1 MNLRSIAPVLL
12 LCLLL
17 AGCGAAEREEE
28 TGALESAAGLTEN
41 PEDFLSVDGEAVPAW
56 RYLYWLAMDCRR
68 LEEQYAAA
76 DEPLDWDA
84 ALSEGETPAGVAKAA
99 ALEDMVLCAATE
111 RWGTQFGCALTPE
124 ERAALTPWDSPW
136 LTEAQGTVLAETA
149 ALYGKLYELCKTPGS
164 PLYPAAGELEAFE
177 AAGDF
182 LEAERLLVP
191 FSGDRDADRS
201 HAAELFSEIN
211 SAADPA
217 AAFETLMTD
226 CGGTMTEADW
236 TPSLRDAAL
245 ALEPGQV
252 SGILEGAAGYLI
264 LRRLTTDEETLR
276 SAHFDSLLRAA
287 AADCVVQVSDAYE
300 ALQPGK
306 FMAALGWNGGEAE

>member
-1 MNLRSIAPVLL
+1 M
-12 LCLLL
+12 
-17 AGCGAAEREEE
+17 
-28 TGALESAAGLTEN
+28 T
-41 PEDFLSVDGEAVPAW
+41 VDGEAVPAW

-99 ALEDMVLCAATE
+99 ALEDMVLCAVTE

-287 AADCVVQVSDAYE
+287 AADCVVQVNDAYE

-306 FMAALGWNGGEAE
+306 FMAALGRNGGEVE

>member
-41 PEDFLSVDGEAVPAW
+41 QENFLTVDGEAVPAW

-84 ALSEGETPAGVAKAA
+84 ALSEGETPAAVAKAA
-99 ALEDMVLCAATE
+99 ALEDMVLCAVTA

-124 ERAALTPWDSPW
+124 ERAALAPWDSPW

-226 CGGTMTEADW
+226 CGGIMTEADW
-236 TPSLRDAAL
+236 TPSLRDAAP

-264 LRRLTTDEETLR
+264 LRRLPTEEETLR

-306 FMAALGWNGGEAE
+306 FMAALGRNGGKAE

>member
-1 MNLRSIAPVLL
+1 M
-12 LCLLL
+12 
-17 AGCGAAEREEE
+17 
-28 TGALESAAGLTEN
+28 
-41 PEDFLSVDGEAVPAW
+41 
-56 RYLYWLAMDCRR
+56 
-68 LEEQYAAA
+68 
-76 DEPLDWDA
+76 
-84 ALSEGETPAGVAKAA
+84 
-99 ALEDMVLCAATE
+99 
-111 RWGTQFGCALTPE
+111 
-124 ERAALTPWDSPW
+124 
-136 LTEAQGTVLAETA
+136 LAETA

-201 HAAELFSEIN
+201 HTAELFSEIN

-306 FMAALGWNGGEAE
+306 FMAALGRNGGEAE

>member
-1 MNLRSIAPVLL
+1 M
-12 LCLLL
+12 
-17 AGCGAAEREEE
+17 
-28 TGALESAAGLTEN
+28 T
-41 PEDFLSVDGEAVPAW
+41 VDGEAVPAW
-56 RYLYWLAMDCRR
+56 CYLYWLAMDCRR

-84 ALSEGETPAGVAKAA
+84 ALSEGETPAAVAKAA
-99 ALEDMVLCAATE
+99 ALEDMVLCAVTE

-226 CGGTMTEADW
+226 CGGIMTEADW

-264 LRRLTTDEETLR
+264 LRRLPTEEETLR

-306 FMAALGWNGGEAE
+306 FMAALGRNGGKAE

>member
-41 PEDFLSVDGEAVPAW
+41 QENFLTVDGEAVPAW

-68 LEEQYAAA
+68 PEEQYAAA

-84 ALSEGETPAGVAKAA
+84 ALSEGETPAAVAKAA
-99 ALEDMVLCAATE
+99 ALEDMVLCAVTE

-226 CGGTMTEADW
+226 FMPEPQTMPT
-236 TPSLRDAAL
+236 
-245 ALEPGQV
+245 V
-252 SGILEGAAGYLI
+252 
-264 LRRLTTDEETLR
+264 
-276 SAHFDSLLRAA
+276 
-287 AADCVVQVSDAYE
+287 
-300 ALQPGK
+300 
-306 FMAALGWNGGEAE
+306 

>member
-41 PEDFLSVDGEAVPAW
+41 QEDFLTVDGEAVPAW

-99 ALEDMVLCAATE
+99 ALEDMVLCAVTE

-149 ALYGKLYELCKTPGS
+149 ALYGQLYELCKTPGS

-287 AADCVVQVSDAYE
+287 AADCVVQVNDAYE

-306 FMAALGWNGGEAE
+306 FMAALGRNGGEVE

>member
-28 TGALESAAGLTEN
+28 TGALDSAAGLTEN
-41 PEDFLSVDGEAVPAW
+41 QEDFLTVDGEAVPAW

-84 ALSEGETPAGVAKAA
+84 ALSEGETPAAVAKAA
-99 ALEDMVLCAATE
+99 ALEDMVLCAVTE

-182 LEAERLLVP
+182 LEAERLLVL

-226 CGGTMTEADW
+226 CGGIMTEADW

-264 LRRLTTDEETLR
+264 LRRLPTEEETLR
-276 SAHFDSLLRAA
+276 SAYFDSLLRAA

-300 ALQPGK
+300 ALQPGE
-306 FMAALGWNGGEAE
+306 FMAALGRNGGKAE

>member
-28 TGALESAAGLTEN
+28 TGVLESAAGLTEN
-41 PEDFLSVDGEAVPAW
+41 QENFLTVDGEAVPAW

-99 ALEDMVLCAATE
+99 ALEDMVLCAVTE

-217 AAFETLMTD
+217 AAIETLMTD

-306 FMAALGWNGGEAE
+306 FMAALGRNGGEAE